1 MPKLPD
7 YVRLRV
13 EEWPDPKGRPA
24 LYFLTADRTPS
35 PLPMA
40 GRKEVARLL
49 DLLVEARMPDLF
61 KGEPNSAVPLTVPLP
76 NLQRWM
82 LMPHELDEVINS
94 LKRFLGKSGIRP

>member
-1 MPKLPD
+1 
-7 YVRLRV
+7 
-13 EEWPDPKGRPA
+13 
-24 LYFLTADRTPS
+24 
-35 PLPMA
+35 
-40 GRKEVARLL
+40 
-49 DLLVEARMPDLF
+49 MPDLF